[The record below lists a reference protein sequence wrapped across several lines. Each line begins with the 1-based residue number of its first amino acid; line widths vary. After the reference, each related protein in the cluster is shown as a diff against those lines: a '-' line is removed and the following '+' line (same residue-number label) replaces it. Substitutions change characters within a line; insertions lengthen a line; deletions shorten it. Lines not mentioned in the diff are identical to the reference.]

1 MAEIW
6 HYAFDEKVHTN
17 VLGYQYEVNT
27 DTFQTNCEHLDSPPP
42 HLLQTSHP
50 DEVLTPLNIEVTSSF
65 NNSPAVYIEE
75 FEDPEMYTP
84 SSSHMVLA
92 TPMPSPVNMHIK
104 CNDPFF
110 PIIVGAK
117 IMGKPCSCRNKYV
130 DKITKEQ
137 RLECFNTFCK
147 LGSRE

>member
-1 MAEIW
+1 MPPAAAAQNIDVDMAEIW
-6 HYAFDEKVHTN
+6 HDAFDKKVHTN
-17 VLGYQYEVNT
+17 VLGYQHEVNT

-92 TPMPSPVNMHIK
+92 TPMPSPVNIHI
-104 CNDPFF
+104 NVMTLF
-110 PIIVGAK
+110 PNHCWCK
-117 IMGKPCSCRNKYV
+117 NNGKAL
-130 DKITKEQ
+130 Q
-137 RLECFNTFCK
+137 L
-147 LGSRE
+147 